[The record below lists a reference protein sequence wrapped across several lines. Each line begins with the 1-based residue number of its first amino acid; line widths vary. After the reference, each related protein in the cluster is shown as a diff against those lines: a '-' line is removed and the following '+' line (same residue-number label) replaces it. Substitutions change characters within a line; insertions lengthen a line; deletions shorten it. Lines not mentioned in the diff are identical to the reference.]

1 MEKYNDILN
10 DLNQEL
16 GKTNEIIKKETN
28 YNITQQEKVSLIKE
42 IDDLIKCLKPIIDIL
57 ENVE

>member
-57 ENVE
+57 ENGE